1 MTISNCG
8 HDENNKYR
16 GGKAGDQTGG
26 EWRVRPWY
34 NGRWN
39 VVMRHP
45 DLKVRRLIADMAKKA
60 AENDLIGYDQSQRLT
75 FWEHLKASGYKP
87 ENITIACEA
96 DCSSGVGAIVKGA
109 GYRLGNDTLKNV
121 SPSIYSGN
129 ERAALRNVGFKELC
143 NSKYLTSDAYLLAG
157 DVLINEGVHTAI
169 NLTNGKMTS
178 ISSNNTKLIVDGVW
192 GRDTTY
198 ALQKILGTVVDGIVS
213 GQSSL
218 SMSMVNKGGLHTSS
232 WRTGHG
238 GSMVIKALQKKV
250 GVNADGYFGIN
261 TCKALQRYLGTTVDG
276 IVDNHSDMVK
286 SLQRKI
292 NAGKI

>member
-26 EWRVRPWY
+26 EWYVRPWY

-45 DLKVRRLIADMAKKA
+45 DLKVRSLIADMAKKA

-75 FWEHLKASGYKP
+75 FWKHLKASGYKP

-109 GYRLGNDTLKNV
+109 GYRLGNDDLKNV
-121 SPSIYSGN
+121 SQNIYSGN
-129 ERAALRNVGFKELC
+129 ERAALRNAGFKELC
-143 NSKYLTSDAYLLAG
+143 DFKYLTSDAYLLAG

-169 NLTNGKMTS
+169 NLTDGKMTS
-178 ISSNNTKLIVDGVW
+178 ISSNNIKLIVDGVW
-192 GRDTTY
+192 GRNTTY

-218 SMSMVNKGGLHTSS
+218 SMSIVNKGGLHTSS
-232 WRTGHG
+232 WRAGHG
-238 GSMVIKALQKKV
+238 GSMVIKALQKKIE
-250 GVNADGYFGIN
+250 VNADGYFGIN

>member
-26 EWRVRPWY
+26 EWYVRPWY

-45 DLKVRRLIADMAKKA
+45 DLKVRSLIADMAKKA

-75 FWEHLKASGYKP
+75 FWKHLKVSGYKP

-109 GYRLGNDTLKNV
+109 GYRLGNDALKNV
-121 SPSIYSGN
+121 SQNIYSGN
-129 ERAALRNVGFKELC
+129 ERAALRNAGFKELC
-143 NSKYLTSDAYLLAG
+143 DSKYLTSDAYLLAG

-169 NLTNGKMTS
+169 NLTDGKMTS
-178 ISSNNTKLIVDGVW
+178 IPSNNIKLIVDGVW
-192 GRDTTY
+192 GRNTTY

-218 SMSMVNKGGLHTSS
+218 SMSIVNKGGLHTSS
-232 WRTGHG
+232 WRAGHG
-238 GSMVIKALQKKV
+238 GSMVIKALQKKIE
-250 GVNADGYFGIN
+250 VNADGYFGIN